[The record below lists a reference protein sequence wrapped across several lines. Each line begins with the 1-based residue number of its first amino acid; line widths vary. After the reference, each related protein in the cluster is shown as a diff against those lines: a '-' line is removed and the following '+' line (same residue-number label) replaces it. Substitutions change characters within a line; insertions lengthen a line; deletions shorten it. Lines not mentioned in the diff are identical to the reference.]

1 MNMKLPAFVEHKIA
15 NALDQPI
22 TAILF
27 EYLLAGNGLFVRA
40 KRKEFSVCF
49 PISSGNVKGLPSV
62 STGITWRKPAIPVDL
77 WQEILE
83 NARASNDPTEFK
95 EDVFVIFWHRES
107 EKWRWRKISK
117 ERSSASTL
125 ADDSIK
131 EYGDACIELHTHP
144 DGAIH
149 FSSLDDRD
157 ESDKFRIFAILT
169 DVRSSSP
176 SIRFRC
182 GVYEYFFPI
191 SANSVAEM
199 PADFIDLNDPLR
211 LIDLIDLHNYEQL

>member
-1 MNMKLPAFVEHKIA
+1 MMRLPKFIEYKIA
-15 NALDQPI
+15 TEAIEPI
-22 TAILF
+22 TAIMF

-40 KRKEFSVCF
+40 KRNEFSVCF
-49 PISSGNVKGLPSV
+49 PISSGSIKGLPSV
-62 STGITWRKPAIPVDL
+62 SSGIVWHKPVIPINL
-77 WQEILE
+77 WQEVLE
-83 NARASNDPTEFK
+83 NARISNGLAEFK
-95 EDVFVIFWHRES
+95 EDVFVIFWHS
-107 EKWRWRKISK
+107 ECEEWRWKNISK

-131 EYGDACIELHTHP
+131 EYGEACIELHTHP

-169 DVRSSSP
+169 DVKSNSP

-182 GVYEYFFPI
+182 GVYQYFFPI
-191 SANSVAEM
+191 PAPSVSEM
-199 PADFIDLNDPLR
+199 PAKFIDLSNSLR
-211 LIDLIDLHNYEQL
+211 PIGLTIYEN